1 MTTSASE
8 FDLTDSMRALHRLAR
23 ELAIETRK
31 PWPDPSSQLG
41 RLQALVANLG
51 EAKPARP
58 VRCPEEYQRQWHRF
72 LEDKNQA
79 VEPRAIRYL
88 CWQSEIAT
96 SQRFQYY
103 LDQTNVEL
111 ERSSLQGLVRS
122 CHAEWSPEF
131 AKGQVVA
138 RIRDRVKTYKGPNRL
153 LSLWRENL
161 ALILGPKGA
170 EEFGTH
176 LVKNLPRIEEHCE
189 LWGITDKTCAY
200 VQAAV
205 QYAIEICRERMDTD
219 LEKRQYLLKELLL
232 WRGWGGAPD
241 AFKKEVSK
249 VILRP
254 VTTEVTDI
262 RESVTRLVLNDSQL
276 GDPRLEYNRL
286 NWVGWVEAKDRVI
299 EWLSEYGI
307 RFFFES
313 VLRPGKDPHGR
324 KEFWL
329 RYLPS
334 IKRSRP
340 LLSWI
345 DRPRLETI
353 LKEKGRE
360 LAHCGSMDDRSTASV
375 FLLDFG
381 NLLAIEFS
389 QIGNACYLYRK
400 TDIDKVL
407 PDFWSSKAFNV
418 MQLKRKDL
426 VYKHI
431 VHRHGWQEKA
441 AQILAQFDIR
451 PGRRQWDG

>member
-23 ELAIETRK
+23 ELALETRK

-41 RLQALVANLG
+41 RLQAVVANLG

-122 CHAEWSPEF
+122 CHAQWSPEF

-241 AFKKEVSK
+241 AFKKEVSN
-249 VILRP
+249 VILHL
-254 VTTEVTDI
+254 VTTEVADI
-262 RESVTRLVLNDSQL
+262 RESVTHLVLNDSRL
-276 GDPRLEYNRL
+276 GDPRLEHNKL
-286 NWVGWVEAKDRVI
+286 NWAGLVEAKDRII
-299 EWLSEYGI
+299 EWLSQLDI
-307 RFFFES
+307 VFFFES
-313 VLRPGKDPHGR
+313 VLAPGKDPHGR

-334 IKRSRP
+334 IKRSRA
-340 LLSWI
+340 LLSWK
-345 DRPRLETI
+345 DWYRLRDI
-353 LKEKGRE
+353 LKQKGQN
-360 LAHCGSMDDRSTASV
+360 LVGSMDDRSTTSA
-375 FLLDFG
+375 FLLNFK

-389 QIGNACYLYRK
+389 ETGNACYLYREA
-400 TDIDKVL
+400 DIDKIV
-407 PDFWSSKAFNV
+407 PEFYASRAFATKE
-418 MQLKRKDL
+418 LKRRDL
-426 VYKHI
+426 P
-431 VHRHGWQEKA
+431 HRRQRHPSGWQEEA
-441 AQILAQFDIR
+441 AQVLAQFGIR
-451 PGRRQWDG
+451 PGQRR